1 MDISWSSMFKIF
13 FIVFSVKL
21 IQSCLSE
28 CGHHDKII
36 RVFGGEDAAINEY
49 SWVAYVKYGR
59 TLCGGSL
66 INRRYVLTAAHCFR
80 EIGLRGFVR
89 LGEHDLRTDPDC
101 RFNLLHRKK
110 TCAPRFQK
118 FKMEKIIIHENFDN
132 LTKHN
137 DIALIRLDRNVEF
150 SESIQAICLPKSSKV
165 SIPGELLEIVGW
177 GKVNN
182 SKELFFFF
190 NKKFN

>member
-1 MDISWSSMFKIF
+1 MFKIF
-13 FIVFSVKL
+13 FIF
-21 IQSCLSE
+21 LSFQIIE
-28 CGHHDKII
+28 SSLSKCGHHDKII

-49 SWVAYVKYGR
+49 PWVAYVKYGR

-80 EIGLRGFVR
+80 ENGLRGVVR

-101 RFNLLHRKK
+101 RFSLLHRKK
-110 TCAPRFQK
+110 TCAPKYQK
-118 FKMEKIIIHENFDN
+118 FKMEKISIHENFDN
-132 LTKHN
+132 VTKHN

-150 SESIQAICLPKSSKV
+150 SENIQAICLPNASAD

-182 SKELFFFF
+182 SKISFVVLIVI
-190 NKKFN
+190 NLVLLTS